1 MFGVKSAG
9 QNITAGQI
17 IQQSAGNSGFSHTA
31 LVSTDENEG
40 WFHFFVLNAGLDLP
54 LTKPYG
60 EKITKSNLKVKFI
73 PAAR

>member
-9 QNITAGQI
+9 QNVTAGQI

-40 WFHFFVLNAGLDLP
+40 WFHFLS
-54 LTKPYG
+54 LTQ
-60 EKITKSNLKVKFI
+60 V
-73 PAAR
+73 